1 MTGYVKMKQILCALK
16 REKRQSKQNR
26 RILYMKKKKW
36 QLAVASVMAIA
47 LISGTKAEARD
58 DAYRVPQLSGVTKTW
73 VYQGETFDRNWD
85 RMLADDQED
94 GDLTKILSS
103 SGTVDTSKTGTYTLT
118 RKVQDSDGNVA
129 SLDTQV
135 NVLDKNTAT
144 EEEKTVQRTLYTLP
158 NADHLTGISFN
169 RGYYHDR
176 QNLGIW
182 MPQGSSIQIRIVN
195 AETFNQDL
203 MIQFKNDDSQ
213 TESSDDDKLKIPADG
228 SWVTLSN
235 TKEADSV
242 PFITT
247 PKNTTVQPVVEYK
260 YTDALKEI
268 PYYRYGDSQQAFFDA
283 WDESQAPFAII
294 EGSAASCPGL

>member
-1 MTGYVKMKQILCALK
+1 
-16 REKRQSKQNR
+16 
-26 RILYMKKKKW
+26 MKKKKW

-135 NVLDKNTAT
+135 TVLDKNTAT

-158 NADHLTGISFN
+158 NADYLTGISFN

-195 AETFNQDL
+195 AETFQETL
-203 MIQFKNDDSQ
+203 TIQFENDASQ
-213 TESSDDDKLKIPADG
+213 TESSAEIPADG

-235 TKEADSV
+235 TKETDSV

-247 PKNTTVQPVVEYK
+247 PKSTTVQPVVEYK
-260 YTDALKEI
+260 YTDALAKH
-268 PYYRYGDSQQAFFDA
+268 Q
-283 WDESQAPFAII
+283 
-294 EGSAASCPGL
+294 